1 MISSQQALNETIRIL
16 KEHLSDVSGETG
28 GSHAYGFYQL
38 AQNIFVK
45 FRVADH
51 GLYMQTFVSHDNGV
65 APELV
70 SIISV
75 VYRESPKEPIGT
87 KWKTNGYP
95 NSIIAFQ
102 YVYPC
107 WDMDFDDIPPIAF
120 ELITFA
126 KTSTFVPP
134 HLCTK
139 DVKVQEITSDIGI
152 RDVTNKLRARY
163 CSIKESKTNKRIE
176 TWYRG
181 FNREYGIYGEETPHL
196 LWLTTDLNYA
206 KEYGDAIMEYKIDM
220 SKCHG
225 SIDGMGYL
233 FDFDMSEGPS
243 AEYAS
248 YLLNEYGVNSYCY
261 YGGLTESSYCMCLW
275 DETPI
280 VSQRILDNNEIK
292 ESKNMKKNIVK
303 INESTLRKMV
313 TESIKKVLNEYA
325 EGNEMSP
332 VPGDNYSPTPQ
343 SLIQTIIDEAK
354 NIDVL
359 LESVFQSVVKNDTEK
374 ARKGLSQMGQL
385 LDVVL
390 DRASELQGFIE
401 QYSEGN
407 ADY

>member
-1 MISSQQALNETIRIL
+1 
-16 KEHLSDVSGETG
+16 
-28 GSHAYGFYQL
+28 
-38 AQNIFVK
+38 
-45 FRVADH
+45 
-51 GLYMQTFVSHDNGV
+51 
-65 APELV
+65 
-70 SIISV
+70 
-75 VYRESPKEPIGT
+75 
-87 KWKTNGYP
+87 
-95 NSIIAFQ
+95 
-102 YVYPC
+102 
-107 WDMDFDDIPPIAF
+107 MDFDDIPPIAF

-163 CSIKESKTNKRIE
+163 CSIKESKTNKRIKI
-176 TWYRG
+176 WYRG
-181 FNREYGIYGEETPHL
+181 FDSEYGVQGEETPHL

-280 VSQRILDNNEIK
+280 VSQRILDNTELN
-292 ESKNMKKNIVK
+292 ESKNMKKNVVK
-303 INESTLRKMV
+303 INENTLKKIV
-313 TESIKKVLNEYA
+313 AESVKKVLKEQNTLLKNGYEVLNLVQAYQDDDSEQYIAMLKNMSEGCKKQVKEITGVTVDEMLSHWYA
-325 EGNEMSP
+325 
-332 VPGDNYSPTPQ
+332 
-343 SLIQTIIDEAK
+343 
-354 NIDVL
+354 
-359 LESVFQSVVKNDTEK
+359 FHK
-374 ARKGLSQMGQL
+374 AMIAIKKRY
-385 LDVVL
+385 
-390 DRASELQGFIE
+390 SELLTT
-401 QYSEGN
+401 GN
-407 ADY
+407 NDGGYYDWH